1 MKPIRSY
8 RRIILDEDLEN
19 AKNYMKGLVLD
30 VGGGRKR
37 GFFERPKELEWLVLD
52 INKIFSP
59 NIVADVQDLPIKSS
73 EIDVLKCTEL
83 LEHVENPERV
93 LKESHRVLKTNGI
106 LILSVPF
113 NFGIHGD
120 PHDFQRFTD
129 HKLKKLLENNFRIMI
144 LKKQGLYFTVL
155 SYMIKQNILN
165 AKSRMRYFLYWFF
178 PILNILIKLDNC
190 DFVKNSK
197 FMSSFTTGF
206 FVIAMKRKKEVK

>member
-1 MKPIRSY
+1 VKPIRSY

-37 GFFERPKELEWLVLD
+37 GFFERPKELEWLILD
-52 INKIFSP
+52 INKKFSP
-59 NIVADVQDLPIKSS
+59 NIIVDAQDLPIKSG

-106 LILSVPF
+106 LILSIPF

-129 HKLKKLLENNFRIMI
+129 HKLKKLLENNFRII
-144 LKKQGLYFTVL
+144 TLKKQGLYFTVL

-165 AKSRMRYFLYWFF
+165 IKSRLRYLLYGFF
-178 PILNILIKLDNC
+178 PLLDFLVKLDNST
-190 DFVKNSK
+190 FVRKSK

-206 FVIAMKRKKEVK
+206 FVIGVKNESN

>member
-1 MKPIRSY
+1 
-8 RRIILDEDLEN
+8 
-19 AKNYMKGLVLD
+19 
-30 VGGGRKR
+30 
-37 GFFERPKELEWLVLD
+37 
-52 INKIFSP
+52 
-59 NIVADVQDLPIKSS
+59 
-73 EIDVLKCTEL
+73 
-83 LEHVENPERV
+83 V

-129 HKLKKLLENNFRIMI
+129 NKLKKLLENNFRIMM

-165 AKSRMRYFLYWFF
+165 IKSRLRYLLYGFF
-178 PILNILIKLDNC
+178 PLLDFLVKLDNST
-190 DFVKNSK
+190 FVRKSK

-206 FVIAMKRKKEVK
+206 FVIGVKNESD

>member
-1 MKPIRSY
+1 VKPTRSY
-8 RRIILDEDLEN
+8 RRTILDEDLEK
-19 AKNYMKGLVLD
+19 AKKYIKGLVLD

-37 GFFERPKELEWLVLD
+37 GFFKRPKESEWLILD
-52 INKIFSP
+52 INKKFSP
-59 NIVADVQDLPIKSS
+59 NIVADAQDLPIKSS

-129 HKLKKLLENNFRIMI
+129 YKLKKLLENNFRIMM

-165 AKSRMRYFLYWFF
+165 IKSRLRYLLYGFF
-178 PILNILIKLDNC
+178 PLLDFLVKLDNST
-190 DFVKNSK
+190 FVRKSK

-206 FVIAMKRKKEVK
+206 FVMAVKNEN